1 MEARYPRSRDE
12 TGPLPDQGEIA
23 DLCRRFWDL
32 EVTGVRRANSRCVFF
47 CDSLRDG
54 RVVFRVNPG
63 WDCATRPKT
72 IVEFVRHLADRGAP
86 CPDIRPTTDG
96 SACKSVRDLV
106 ISVEGFLDGE
116 VVDCLDTLGDVGEA
130 LARVHY
136 ASEDFPACKSEVR
149 DARTYITEALEYCER
164 TTFSSDLADAVTRL
178 RTQLND
184 ASKRM
189 DVRWLFCR
197 GDVRS
202 WNTIASPS
210 GEVRFTDFNSAH
222 FAPALEDVVMVRMQW
237 LMGTVG
243 RQLTDLEMQRF
254 VEGYFSV
261 RPPSGDERTALP
273 FIFAAYYARRL
284 CQLHRKW
291 GPNSPNRRIW
301 ALEDRILALPDVAIR
316 MGEAAIE
323 GIA

>member
-1 MEARYPRSRDE
+1 
-12 TGPLPDQGEIA
+12 
-23 DLCRRFWDL
+23 
-32 EVTGVRRANSRCVFF
+32 
-47 CDSLRDG
+47 
-54 RVVFRVNPG
+54 
-63 WDCATRPKT
+63 
-72 IVEFVRHLADRGAP
+72 
-86 CPDIRPTTDG
+86 
-96 SACKSVRDLV
+96 
-106 ISVEGFLDGE
+106 
-116 VVDCLDTLGDVGEA
+116 
-130 LARVHY
+130 
-136 ASEDFPACKSEVR
+136 
-149 DARTYITEALEYCER
+149 
-164 TTFSSDLADAVTRL
+164 
-178 RTQLND
+178 
-184 ASKRM
+184 M

-222 FAPALEDVVMVRMQW
+222 FAPALEDVVTVRMQW

-291 GPNSPNRRIW
+291 GPNSPNRATW
-301 ALEDRILALPDVAIR
+301 ALEDRILALPDAAIR